1 MNRKDDHVGEPMTEN
16 LIPNLVQD
24 ALNPARHGEGF
35 LRRFSLFWRFQ
46 LAGWIAFSVFSFP
59 IIFWQTGTVS
69 SALFLSLIVNG
80 VSFLL
85 TLGLRWIFQLF
96 WPTGNAYL
104 LGIVIVACGFAGV
117 VLIGVLFAV
126 HEMRVVDDAKLFSDS
141 TAFRFFYE
149 RTGTLFAWSF
159 LYLGIRRALD
169 EAKSKAQK
177 LHAVEQCPHG
187 AEA

>member
-1 MNRKDDHVGEPMTEN
+1 MTEN
-16 LIPNLVQD
+16 LVSNAVRD
-24 ALNPARHGEGF
+24 TLNPARQGEGVF
-35 LRRFSLFWRFQ
+35 SRLSLFWRFQ
-46 LAGWIAFSVFSFP
+46 IAGWIAYSIFSFP

-85 TLGLRWIFQLF
+85 TLGLRRIFRLF

-104 LGIVIVACGFAGV
+104 LGITIIACGFSGV

-126 HEMRVVDDAKLFSDS
+126 HEMRVVDDAKLFTDS

-159 LYLGIRRALD
+159 LYLAIRRALD
-169 EAKSKAQK
+169 EARSKAPK
-177 LHAVEQCPHG
+177 LEAVEQSPHAAG
-187 AEA
+187 T